1 MARPKQ
7 TKEQISAMR
16 ERILDAAAELLH
28 EQGPQ
33 ALSIRAITKR
43 LGISP
48 MSLYTYFESRAALFE
63 ALSERH
69 RGQMRERHAELLRRA
84 ETGDVREAVRESLAF
99 FPQMAH
105 ERPRIY
111 QFLWV
116 LSMHE
121 GCPAAPH
128 PGCPPAPHRRLEH
141 TLQRLSQLIRLGIE
155 RGTFVSREPLLAA
168 ATAFSMINA
177 PLFLYHSGRLQDAV
191 LRDRIAEEALSAAMD
206 YLCNETNASKERK

>member
-7 TKEQISAMR
+7 TKEQITAMR

-28 EQGPQ
+28 QQGPQ

-48 MSLYTYFESRAALFE
+48 MALYTYFENRAALFA

-84 ETGDVREAVRESLAF
+84 QTGDVREAVRESLAF

-105 ERPRIY
+105 ERPRVY

-121 GCPAAPH
+121 GCPLTPH
-128 PGCPPAPHRRLEH
+128 AGCPSPRHRRLKH
-141 TLQRLSQLIRLGIE
+141 ILGRLSQLVQLGME
-155 RGTFVSREPLLAA
+155 RGVFVSRDPLLAA
-168 ATAFSMINA
+168 ATAFSIVNA
-177 PLFLYHSGRLQDAV
+177 PLFLYHSGRLQDAA
-191 LRDRIAEEALSAAMD
+191 LRDQIAEEALNAAMN
-206 YLCNETNASKERK
+206 YLSNEMNTSKERK

>member
-7 TKEQISAMR
+7 TKEQITAMR

-48 MSLYTYFESRAALFE
+48 MALYTYFENRAALFA

-69 RGQMRERHAELLRRA
+69 RGRMRERHAELLRRA

-99 FPQMAH
+99 FPQMAR

-116 LSMHE
+116 LSVHKGCPATPHP

-128 PGCPPAPHRRLEH
+128 QRLEH
-141 TLQRLSQLIRLGIE
+141 ILQRLSQLVRLGIE
-155 RGTFVSREPLLAA
+155 RGIFAGRDPLLAA
-168 ATAFSMINA
+168 ATAFSMVNA
-177 PLFLYHSGRLQDAV
+177 PLFLYHSGRLQDAA
-191 LRDRIAEEALSAAMD
+191 LRDQIVEETLNAAMD
-206 YLCNETNASKERK
+206 YLCNEINTSKERK

>member
-7 TKEQISAMR
+7 TQEQITAMR
-16 ERILDAAAELLH
+16 EHILDAAAELLH

-48 MSLYTYFESRAALFE
+48 MALYTYFENRADLFA

-69 RGQMRERHAELLRRA
+69 RGQMRERHAELLRKA
-84 ETGDVREAVRESLAF
+84 KTGDVREAVRESLAF
-99 FPQMAH
+99 FPEMAQ

-116 LSMHE
+116 LSLHE
-121 GCPAAPH
+121 GCPATPH
-128 PGCPPAPHRRLEH
+128 PGYPAPPHQRLEH
-141 TLQRLSQLIRLGIE
+141 ILQRLSQLVQLGIE
-155 RGTFVSREPLLAA
+155 RTIFVGRDPLLAA
-168 ATAFSMINA
+168 ATAFSMVNA
-177 PLFLYHSGRLQDAV
+177 SLFLYHSGRLQDAV
-191 LRDRIAEEALSAAMD
+191 LRDQISEEALNAAMD
-206 YLCNETNASKERK
+206 YLCTEINTSKERK

>member
-7 TKEQISAMR
+7 TKGQLSAMR
-16 ERILDAAAELLH
+16 ERILDAAAALLH
-28 EQGPQ
+28 AEGPQ

-43 LGISP
+43 LGVSP
-48 MSLYTYFESRAALFE
+48 MALYTYFDNRAALFA

-69 RGQMRERHAELLRRA
+69 RGRMRERHADLLRRA
-84 ETGDVREAVRESLAF
+84 ETGNVREAVRESLAF

-121 GCPAAPH
+121 GCPTNTH
-128 PGCPPAPHRRLEH
+128 PGCPSPPHRRLEH
-141 TLQRLSQLIRLGIE
+141 ILQCLSQLVRLGIE
-155 RGTFVSREPLLAA
+155 RGIFVGRDPLLAA
-168 ATAFSMINA
+168 ATAFSMVNA

-191 LRDRIAEEALSAAMD
+191 LRDQIAEETLNAAMN
-206 YLCNETNASKERK
+206 YLCGEMNTVKERK